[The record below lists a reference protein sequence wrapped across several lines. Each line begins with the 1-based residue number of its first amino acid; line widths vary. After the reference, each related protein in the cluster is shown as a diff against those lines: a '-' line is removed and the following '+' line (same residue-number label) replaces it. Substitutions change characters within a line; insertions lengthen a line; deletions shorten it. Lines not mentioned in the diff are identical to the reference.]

1 MTPALIAPIARFWW
15 LVALRG
21 LLGILFGVVAIAW
34 PGATLAAFVLL
45 FGAYMFVDG
54 VLALV
59 GAFRFRHDRDRWGA
73 LLLEGVLGI
82 AIGAVTFFSPGIT
95 ALAWVFT
102 IAAWAIVTG
111 VLEIVAAFRLKGALG
126 TEILLGLS
134 GIVSVLFGI
143 AMILLP
149 LAGLIVWVLMIG
161 AYAIVFGI
169 LLLVASI
176 RLRAAAHGNVMTP
189 SASAR

>member
-1 MTPALIAPIARFWW
+1 MIAPITRFWW

-21 LLGILFGVVAIAW
+21 AVGILFGVVAIAW
-34 PGATLAAFVLL
+34 PGATLAALVLL

-54 VLALV
+54 VLALA

-82 AIGAVTFFSPGIT
+82 AIGAITFFSPGIT

-102 IAAWAIVTG
+102 IGAWAIVTG
-111 VLEIVAAFRLKGALG
+111 ILEIAAAFRLKGALG

-134 GIVSVLFGI
+134 GIVSVLFGV
-143 AMILLP
+143 AMMLLP

-161 AYAIVFGI
+161 VYAIVFGI